1 MPQSHVLHLKHSIL
15 TLVCIYSAVLKG
27 LSPDKAWCGK
37 KKKGK
42 QLLLGVTLTCKR
54 QRSLKLWNACPT
66 KWVKEGWRAN
76 GYYLSLLGE
85 MTVTSK
91 ATKTGKQKW
100 EEIRRFS
107 NLRALTLS
115 ITHYFLLSARRHTH
129 TVCMSTRFQS
139 TLLKNK
145 LFFSGVRVMMDWF
158 FFPLFSPAFQLPRR
172 QMAAF
177 TMSTLIREWDEPY
190 TSTERHICMGV
201 ALPSSLS
208 YLFCLFGFAG

>member
-1 MPQSHVLHLKHSIL
+1 M
-15 TLVCIYSAVLKG
+15 
-27 LSPDKAWCGK
+27 WK
-37 KKKGK
+37 KKKRK
-42 QLLLGVTLTCKR
+42 TAFIRSDANLQTTAFFKTMKR
-54 QRSLKLWNACPT
+54 
-66 KWVKEGWRAN
+66 
-76 GYYLSLLGE
+76 LSDKVSERGME
-85 MTVTSK
+85 SK
-91 ATKTGKQKW
+91 RILFVSPRRNDCHEQSHEDGKQKW

-107 NLRALTLS
+107 LLRALTLS